1 MDTPPFLLFIHIPKA
16 AGITLRSIVDGQYGA
31 DNVLTYYHQPSA
43 QMLDNLDYHLRAA
56 RHDYRALI
64 GHFRYGVDQKLS
76 RQASYVTFVR
86 DPVALAV
93 SSYFKNLKTDRAH
106 FTKADG
112 TLVSLEESLD
122 REAAAYANQQ
132 VKYLTGLS
140 ADAEVNDNDLVTCL
154 NNITAHFTFV
164 GTVEKFNPSVLLLSK
179 LLDWK
184 PCLYDRLNRGGSH
197 PAMPRSTLSRIAEIN
212 LLDQK
217 LYEIIGRR
225 LAQQLKDQKPLFNAA
240 LSELEGE
247 LARRAVDHD
256 GHYSEAEISPANLP
270 TVMNFLGGDP

>member
-1 MDTPPFLLFIHIPKA
+1 MDTPPFLLFIHIPQT
-16 AGITLRSIVDGQYGA
+16 AGITLRSIVDCQYGV
-31 DNVLTYYHQPSA
+31 DNVLTYYNQPSA
-43 QMLDNLDYHLRAA
+43 QLLDNLDYHLRAA
-56 RHDYRALI
+56 PYDFRALI
-64 GHFRYGVDQKLS
+64 GHFRYGVDQNLS
-76 RQASYVTFVR
+76 RAARYVTFVR
-86 DPVALAV
+86 DPATLTV
-93 SSYFKNLKTDRAH
+93 SSYFKNLKTNRAH

-122 REAAAYANQQ
+122 REGSAYANQQ
-132 VKYLTGLS
+132 VKYLAGL
-140 ADAEVNDNDLVTCL
+140 AGDAPANETDLRTCL
-154 NNITAHFTFV
+154 DNITAHFAFV
-164 GTVEKFNPSVLLLSK
+164 GTVEKFNPSVLLLAK
-179 LLDWK
+179 ALNWK
-184 PCLYDRLNRGGSH
+184 PCLYNWLNQGGSH
-197 PAMPRSTLSRIAEIN
+197 PAMPRSTLSRIAELN